1 MSPETCLHILKY
13 SHNEEIELRIPPSDD
28 NPWGGRSWDVQR
40 PEYSHQAIMLWH
52 DNISLLKRIPDVEA
66 VHVQRFLLC
75 QIVDAKLCSAESHYW
90 FADTYTRF
98 VSRDAS
104 LSTGIM
110 IRKKKI
116 DNIAKPLAARA
127 CETLC

>member
-1 MSPETCLHILKY
+1 MTISPF
-13 SHNEEIELRIPPSDD
+13 
-28 NPWGGRSWDVQR
+28 
-40 PEYSHQAIMLWH
+40 
-52 DNISLLKRIPDVEA
+52 LKRIPDVEA
-66 VHVQRFLLC
+66 VHVQRSLLC
-75 QIVDAKLCSAESHYW
+75 RTVDAILCSAESHHW

-127 CETLC
+127 YETLC